1 MAMPTR
7 SLLFTRAW
15 TFEGITS
22 LLTPSLQ
29 AWAALPLLLGI
40 FVVIGFIDLGANP
53 QESIIRG
60 LGQASLVLL
69 LFAYAITSMERLWQR
84 FVRQLGRKVRPFGLV
99 TARRAVGLWA
109 LAYATLH
116 LLAYWFFEQDGNT
129 WQVVVDF
136 FRRPFVTVGI
146 VALLMML
153 ALGLTSN
160 RFSMIKLGP
169 AWKQL
174 HRLIGL
180 IVALSIL
187 HYVLHKAGKNDF
199 AEPIAFSL
207 VAIVAW
213 FLKRQRQAP

>member
-1 MAMPTR
+1 MPSR
-7 SLLFTRAW
+7 LLLYTQAW

-40 FVVIGFIDLGANP
+40 FVVLDFIDLGANP

-84 FVRQLGRKVRPFGLV
+84 LVRQLGRRVRPFGLV

-109 LAYATLH
+109 LSYAAMH
-116 LLAYWFFEQDGNT
+116 LLAYWLFEQQGNT

-136 FRRPFVTVGI
+136 FRRPFVTVGM

-207 VAIVAW
+207 VAILAW
-213 FLKRQRQAP
+213 LLKRQRQMP

>member
-1 MAMPTR
+1 MPSR
-7 SLLFTRAW
+7 LLLYTQAW

-22 LLTPSLQ
+22 LLSLSLQ
-29 AWAALPLLLGI
+29 VWAALPLLLGI
-40 FVVIGFIDLGANP
+40 FMVLGFIDLGANP

-60 LGQASLVLL
+60 LGQVSLVLL
-69 LFAYAITSMERLWQR
+69 LFAYAITSMERLWQTLA
-84 FVRQLGRKVRPFGLV
+84 RQLGRKVRPFGLV

-109 LAYATLH
+109 LAYAALH
-116 LLAYWFFEQDGNT
+116 LLAYWLFEQDGNT

-136 FRRPFVTVGI
+136 FRRPFVTVGM

-207 VAIVAW
+207 VAILAW
-213 FLKRQRQAP
+213 LLKRQRQIP

>member
-1 MAMPTR
+1 MPSR
-7 SLLFTRAW
+7 LLLYTQAW

-22 LLTPSLQ
+22 LLSLSLQ
-29 AWAALPLLLGI
+29 VWAALPLLLGI
-40 FVVIGFIDLGANP
+40 FMVLGFIDLGANP

-60 LGQASLVLL
+60 LGQVSLVLL
-69 LFAYAITSMERLWQR
+69 LFAYAITSMERLWQTLA
-84 FVRQLGRKVRPFGLV
+84 RQLGRKVRPFGLV

-109 LAYATLH
+109 LAYAALH
-116 LLAYWFFEQDGNT
+116 LLAYWLFEQDGNT

-136 FRRPFVTVGI
+136 FRRPFVTVGM

-160 RFSMIKLGP
+160 RFSMIKLGA

-207 VAIVAW
+207 VAILAW
-213 FLKRQRQAP
+213 LLKRQRQIP

>member
-1 MAMPTR
+1 MPSR
-7 SLLFTRAW
+7 LLLYTQAW

-22 LLTPSLQ
+22 LLSLSLQ
-29 AWAALPLLLGI
+29 VWAALPLLLGI
-40 FVVIGFIDLGANP
+40 FMVLGFIDLGANP

-60 LGQASLVLL
+60 LGQVSLVLL
-69 LFAYAITSMERLWQR
+69 LFAYAITSMERLWQTLA
-84 FVRQLGRKVRPFGLV
+84 RQLGRKVRPFGLV

-109 LAYATLH
+109 LAYAALH
-116 LLAYWFFEQDGNT
+116 LLAYWLFEQDGNT
-129 WQVVVDF
+129 WHVVVDF
-136 FRRPFVTVGI
+136 FRRPFVTVGM

-207 VAIVAW
+207 VAILAW
-213 FLKRQRQAP
+213 LLKRKRQIP

>member
-1 MAMPTR
+1 MPSR
-7 SLLFTRAW
+7 LLLSIRAW
-15 TFEGITS
+15 TFEVITS

-29 AWAALPLLLGI
+29 AWAALPLLVGI
-40 FVVIGFIDLGANP
+40 FVVLGSIDLGANP

-69 LFAYAITSMERLWQR
+69 VFAYAITSIERLWQR
-84 FVRQLGRKVRPFGLV
+84 LVRQLGRKVRPFGLV

-109 LAYATLH
+109 LAYAALH
-116 LLAYWFFEQDGNT
+116 LLAYWLFEQDGNT
-129 WQVVVDF
+129 RQVVVDF

-146 VALLMML
+146 VAFLMML
-153 ALGLTSN
+153 ALGITSN
-160 RFSMIKLGP
+160 RFSMTKLGP

-207 VAIVAW
+207 VAILAW
-213 FLKRQRQAP
+213 LLKRQRQTP

>member
-1 MAMPTR
+1 MPSR
-7 SLLFTRAW
+7 LLLYTQAW

-22 LLTPSLQ
+22 LLSLSLQ
-29 AWAALPLLLGI
+29 VWAALPLLLGI
-40 FVVIGFIDLGANP
+40 FMVLGFIDLGANP

-60 LGQASLVLL
+60 LGQVSLVLL
-69 LFAYAITSMERLWQR
+69 LFAYAITSMERLWQSL
-84 FVRQLGRKVRPFGLV
+84 VRQLGRKIRPFGLV

-109 LAYATLH
+109 LAYAALH
-116 LLAYWFFEQDGNT
+116 LLAYWLFEQDGNT

-136 FRRPFVTVGI
+136 FRRPFVTVGM

-207 VAIVAW
+207 VAILAW
-213 FLKRQRQAP
+213 LLKRQRQIP